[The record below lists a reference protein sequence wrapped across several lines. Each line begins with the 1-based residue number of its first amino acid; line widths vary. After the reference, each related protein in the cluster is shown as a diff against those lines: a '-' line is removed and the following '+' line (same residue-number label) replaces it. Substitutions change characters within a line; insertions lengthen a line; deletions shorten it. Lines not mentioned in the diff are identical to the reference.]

1 MLTEE
6 DLQGRTK
13 FAIDLPT
20 DDIAVFCRK
29 WQIRELALFGSVL
42 SDDFD
47 PSSSD
52 IDVLYSFQPGIM
64 VGWEIFRM
72 KEDLE
77 AIFKRNVDLVRK
89 ESIQKSQNLYR
100 RRAILDAYE
109 VIHEQD

>member
-1 MLTEE
+1 MR
-6 DLQGRTK
+6 GRTK

-20 DDIAVFCRK
+20 SDIAMFCRK
-29 WQIRELALFGSVL
+29 WQIQVLALFGSVL

-47 PSSSD
+47 PSNSD
-52 IDVLYSFQPGIM
+52 IDVLYSFQPGIT

-89 ESIQKSQNLYR
+89 ESIQKSQNPYR
-100 RRAILDAYE
+100 RRAILDSYE